1 MMSPSSLSV
10 SSSTSNLE
18 RSRST
23 PAGAIA
29 SRTRTRG
36 VTRVSCHRCVLERLE
51 RGSHSNSALDLGA
64 EVGEHDL
71 DGGEHRHDV
80 EHVEPADVPEAEDLS
95 LELALPVRDRHA
107 EAVAQPLDDLA
118 GLDSLRR
125 TYRGHDRAAILV
137 GREELEAH
145 CLRAGTRRTPESH
158 VAVEHRLET
167 VLEQ

>member
-1 MMSPSSLSV
+1 MMSASSLSV

-18 RSRST
+18 RSSST

-36 VTRVSCHRCVLERLE
+36 VTPTASRHGGVLERLE
-51 RGSHSNSALDLGA
+51 RSADRDPALDLGA

-95 LELALPVRDRHA
+95 LELALPVRDRHP
-107 EAVAQPLDDLA
+107 EAVTQSLD
-118 GLDSLRR
+118 
-125 TYRGHDRAAILV
+125 
-137 GREELEAH
+137 
-145 CLRAGTRRTPESH
+145 
-158 VAVEHRLET
+158 
-167 VLEQ
+167 

>member
-1 MMSPSSLSV
+1 MMSTSSLSV

-36 VTRVSCHRCVLERLE
+36 LTSSSRHGCVLESLE
-51 RGSHSNSALDLGA
+51 RSARRDPTLDLGA
-64 EVGEHDL
+64 QVGEHDL

-107 EAVAQPLDDLA
+107 EAVAQPPDDLA

-145 CLRAGTRRTPESH
+145 RLRA
-158 VAVEHRLET
+158 
-167 VLEQ
+167 